1 MKPQVLENLKW
12 YVHELSDFSNL
23 TLAKST
29 KPSSK
34 TEKEYFDQSPL
45 GLTDHFCNSVN
56 KSLVDAVD
64 TFQVWVARNLVTFS
78 LTQCE
83 RVLNTASIGT
93 AVSTKDI
100 AHVLCEVMA
109 DSGSSPAT
117 SAVVAAAQA
126 HYSKNRKRSSSSSIS
141 EDDHVKRVNCWKLQ
155 PI

>member
-1 MKPQVLENLKW
+1 
-12 YVHELSDFSNL
+12 
-23 TLAKST
+23 
-29 KPSSK
+29 
-34 TEKEYFDQSPL
+34 
-45 GLTDHFCNSVN
+45 
-56 KSLVDAVD
+56 VD

-155 PI
+155 PIF

>member
-1 MKPQVLENLKW
+1 M
-12 YVHELSDFSNL
+12 SDFFGL
-23 TLAKST
+23 TLAKKHST
-29 KPSSK
+29 RDKKHVVLPSVIQH
-34 TEKEYFDQSPL
+34 EKEYFDQSPL

-155 PI
+155 PIF

>member
-1 MKPQVLENLKW
+1 MIFRINPSQNGRNIVPA
-12 YVHELSDFSNL
+12 VFQHE
-23 TLAKST
+23 KQ
-29 KPSSK
+29 
-34 TEKEYFDQSPL
+34 YFDQSPL

-83 RVLNTASIGT
+83 RVLYSFHWNCRLDQRYCSC
-93 AVSTKDI
+93 
-100 AHVLCEVMA
+100 LCEVMA